1 MVLALTQT
9 GYFAFNSHI
18 YPFHQHLLSAYLG
31 TTLGA
36 ENSAVEKKKT
46 GPYFHKTFI
55 LVERDI
61 FKNFLF
67 T

>member
-36 ENSAVEKKKT
+36 ENSAVEKKRQV
-46 GPYFHKTFI
+46 PIFI
-55 LVERDI
+55 KLS
-61 FKNFLF
+61 F
-67 T
+67 